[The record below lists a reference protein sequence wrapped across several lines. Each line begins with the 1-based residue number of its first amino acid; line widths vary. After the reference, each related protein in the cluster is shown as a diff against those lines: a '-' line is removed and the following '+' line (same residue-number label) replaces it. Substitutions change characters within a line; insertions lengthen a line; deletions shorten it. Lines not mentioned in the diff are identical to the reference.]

1 MAKSKSKRPSKKH
14 TKVNLKAKKNLQ
26 AIGNIQKFMA
36 KFCISGVMSDPKHT
50 LLFKDGI
57 PVAKTKAVSDA
68 FYNIRFQW
76 TILLGVLCRT
86 PQGKLYTR
94 QVTYVT
100 SDTDHVLADELNDN
114 VAKNLRKLWKTCN
127 QDHVMQAYYFCTP
140 SDTFIPNTYVAQ
152 LLHHYRTPDIYATR
166 YELTYMKNEPA
177 KQYCINQDGSPKIWQ
192 ELFVDIDFNDI
203 NMEIEPLVFT
213 RLAKA
218 ERYKQQLEREI
229 EALQEKIEDGKRF
242 SKLFTKTKRNLTQCY
257 AYSSKYSKKLF
268 RLSFAMRNSL
278 RPLNTIYRKATKL
291 HRIKR
296 TGI

>member
-26 AIGNIQKFMA
+26 AIGNIQKFMT

-57 PVAKTKAVSDA
+57 PVAKSKAVSDA

-100 SDTDHVLADELNDN
+100 RDTDHVLADELNDN
-114 VAKNLRKLWKTCN
+114 VAKNLRKLWRTCN

-166 YELTYMKNEPA
+166 YELTYMKDEPA
-177 KQYCINQDGSPKIWQ
+177 KQYCVNQDGSLKIWQ

-203 NMEIEPLVFT
+203 NLEIEPLVFT
-213 RLAKA
+213 RLTKA
-218 ERYKQQLEREI
+218 ERYKQQLERKI
-229 EALQEKIEDGKRF
+229 EALQEKIEYGKRF
-242 SKLFTKTKRNLTQCY
+242 SKLLTKAKRNLTEY
-257 AYSSKYSKKLF
+257 YGYSSKYSKELF
-268 RLSFAMRNSL
+268 KFSRTMRNSL
-278 RPLNTIYRKATKL
+278 RPLNTIYRKPSN
-291 HRIKR
+291 IS
-296 TGI
+296 